1 MTTPERLP
9 APRPRRQI
17 LDEETADRFEPEREE
32 AGVEDAWVKDFI
44 RRLAQTIRSIG
55 GKK

>member
-1 MTTPERLP
+1 MTTPEQLP
-9 APRPRRQI
+9 APPHRSQI
-17 LDEETADRFEPEREE
+17 LDEETVDRFEPDTPER
-32 AGVEDAWVKDFI
+32 EDAWVKDFI